1 MADFK
6 SKLQQTA
13 TQQTNAPAKQKTIY
27 DMVASMKGQIEKAL
41 PKHMNPDRLLRIMT
55 TEMRKNPRLAEC
67 EPMSLL
73 GSLMLSAQ
81 LGLEPGPLGH
91 CYLIPFKRE
100 CQFIIGYK
108 GMIDLARRSGD
119 VSVIYAE
126 TVCENDKFEFG
137 LGLDPYI
144 KHEPALTNRGR
155 AVAWYGVAK
164 FKDGG
169 FYIKVMGPDEIES
182 HRMRSKSENS
192 NFSPWRTDFNE
203 MAQKTV
209 IRAMFRYLPVSP
221 EIREI
226 GVPDEG
232 IIKAKE
238 IGEDGFD
245 LDVEYS
251 ATVNSP
257 AESPAA
263 EDGQEASVS

>member
-1 MADFK
+1 
-6 SKLQQTA
+6 
-13 TQQTNAPAKQKTIY
+13 
-27 DMVASMKGQIEKAL
+27 MVASMKGQIEKAL

-55 TEMRKNPRLAEC
+55 TEMRKNPELAQC

-73 GSLMLSAQ
+73 GSMMLSAQ

-91 CYLIPFKRE
+91 CYLIPFKQE

-119 VSVIYAE
+119 VSVIFAE
-126 TVCENDKFEFG
+126 TVYENDHFEFG

-144 KHEPALTNRGR
+144 KHEPVLTNRGN

-169 FYIKVMGPDEIES
+169 FYIKVMGPDEIEM
-182 HRMRSKSENS
+182 HRKRSKSANAS
-192 NFSPWRTDFNE
+192 SFSPWRSDYNE

-226 GVPDEG
+226 GMPDEG
-232 IIKAKE
+232 IIRAKDL
-238 IGEDGFD
+238 GKDNGFD
-245 LDVEYS
+245 LDVDYS
-251 ATVNSP
+251 AVNSSDQNLEI
-257 AESPAA
+257 ES
-263 EDGQEASVS
+263 AS